1 MQIQDHVAFEQLSAN
16 GRLVSMIGGLLT
28 QGFPALERGSR
39 IRGSAYYVTIK
50 LNHQAHDRNNFPR
63 TWFPITANH
72 ALLCGAMRA
81 KSFCCS
87 GLVLIWA
94 VFTTMW

>member
-1 MQIQDHVAFEQLSAN
+1 MQVQDHHALKQLSAN
-16 GRLVSMIGGLLT
+16 GRLVSMIGGLLIR
-28 QGFPALERGSR
+28 GIPVLERGSLL
-39 IRGSAYYVTIK
+39 K

-87 GLVLIWA
+87 GLVVIWA
-94 VFTTMW
+94 VFITMSW